1 MRVLPQS
8 HSRNLGLRE
17 DLPAFS
23 LGLLA
28 TSLQII
34 LLREFSAYFYGNEL
48 TFGIVL
54 ASWLL
59 WGGLGSLAAG
69 RRPSFPNLS
78 LVFFS
83 AILIFPFA
91 LAVVRFS
98 RFLFR
103 LLPGE
108 IVGWFPIIL
117 VSLGVCALI
126 GFPLGALFVVNVSI
140 LNGDIKRV
148 YIWESLGAVAA
159 GPAVY
164 FLLVLFGAS
173 WIVTAMI
180 AGVAAVLVYFSNE
193 RKPSLPLALGLLAVL
208 AGFALADMPTQRAY
222 WKPFRL
228 IASRDS
234 RYGKLQIVKTQEQYT
249 LYNNNSPVYSFPD
262 TAAAE
267 ESVHFALLQNP
278 GTGRTLLIGGGASQ
292 ALEELL
298 KYPAVRVDC
307 VELDPEIIRMSRR
320 FLVDERSKALV
331 SPRVHMIFQ
340 DGRAFLNDT
349 TNLYECIILNLPE
362 PATVQVNRFYTKEF
376 FLLAKNHLRSG
387 GVFSFSVPSSENVIG
402 PELQQYLSSLFC
414 TLRIVF
420 PEVRVVPGGRNVFLA
435 STGPLTIDPAE
446 LGRRITALQLTTRYL
461 EPRSLE
467 SRLHPLRVRYLDETL
482 ASGPCRINS
491 DLAPVSFFLQATHW
505 STQFKGPESRIMGA
519 LSRLSLFWLLGFP
532 LLLFSVFL
540 AVLKAK
546 KKETSYSLIPLAVMG
561 LTTIVAE
568 IVLLIWYQTL
578 YGYLYG
584 RIALLLSTFMLG
596 LFLGAL
602 FRTRE
607 KDVAFGQLAAIQA
620 ALLTLLVLF
629 RVVIPTRL
637 PEFISFLILLLFGF
651 LGGRLFVVSNQLYL
665 RAKTD
670 YGRGYGFDLIGS
682 FAGALVTSALL
693 IPLAGLARVVESVIV
708 LNGLCLLFLLARS
721 RKNSALRLTS
731 AARCAKK

>member
-1 MRVLPQS
+1 VRLLPQS
-8 HSRNLGLRE
+8 YSRNLGLKKN
-17 DLPAFS
+17 LPAFS

-69 RRPSFPNLS
+69 KRSSFPNVS

-91 LAVVRFS
+91 LAAVRFS

-126 GFPLGALFVVNVSI
+126 GFPLGVLFVVNVHR
-140 LNGDIKRV
+140 LGGDIKRV

-159 GPAVY
+159 GPTVH
-164 FLLVLFGAS
+164 FLLVFFAAS
-173 WIVTAMI
+173 WIAAAAI
-180 AGVAAVLVYFSNE
+180 GGVVVFLVYSSNG
-193 RKPSLPLALGLLAVL
+193 RRPALPLALGLLALL
-208 AGFALADMPTQRAY
+208 AGLASADMPTQRAY

-234 RYGKLQIVKTQEQYT
+234 RYGKLQIVKTREQYT
-249 LYNNNSPVYSFPD
+249 LYDNNSPVYSFPD

-278 GTGRTLLIGGGASQ
+278 GAGRTLLIGGGASQ

-298 KYPAVRVDC
+298 KYPAVQVDC
-307 VELDPEIIRMSRR
+307 VELDPEIIRMSQR
-320 FLVDERSKALV
+320 FPVDERSEALA
-331 SPRVHMIFQ
+331 SSRVQMIFK

-349 TNLYECIILNLPE
+349 ANQYDCIILNLPE
-362 PATVQVNRFYTKEF
+362 PSTAQLNRFYTKEF

-435 STGPLTIDPAE
+435 STGPLTIDPFE
-446 LGRRITALQLTTRYL
+446 LGRRITALQLRTRYL

-505 STQFKGPESRIMGA
+505 STQFKGPESRIMGS

-540 AVLKAK
+540 AVLRAK

-568 IVLLIWYQTL
+568 IVLLVWFQAL

-584 RIALLLSTFMLG
+584 RVALLLSTFMFG
-596 LFLGAL
+596 LFLGAS
-602 FRTRE
+602 FRTHE
-607 KDVAFGQLAAIQA
+607 KDIAFGRLAAIQA
-620 ALLTLLVLF
+620 SFLALLALF
-629 RVVIPTRL
+629 RLIIPSHP
-637 PEFISFLILLLFGF
+637 PEFTAFFILLLFGL
-651 LGGRLFVVSNQLYL
+651 LGGRLFVISNKLYL
-665 RAKTD
+665 RARTD
-670 YGRGYGFDLIGS
+670 YGRGYGLDLLGS
-682 FAGALVTSALL
+682 FLGALVASSLL
-693 IPLAGLARVVESVIV
+693 IPLAGLPRVIDSLLF
-708 LNGLCLLFLLARS
+708 LNVVCLLFLLARP
-721 RKNSALRLTS
+721 RKSLFHS
-731 AARCAKK
+731 